1 MRIAHAD
8 VVHVV
13 ERVADVVDARAAHA
27 DALRN
32 QARASLQ
39 VELAHIGGMIRIGDE
54 RQGFDVTTRS
64 EPHRDQT
71 GFVDAARHFPI
82 PQARKRAAQPPGVD
96 AVGDAPAGPAAA
108 QPHDEPGLLLR
119 AAIARGKNAQRAV
132 IAVRAAERALRVV
145 EAGRPHQRAVAEDPE
160 VPLGQLR
167 AEFPELH
174 GWARL

>member
-27 DALRN
+27 DALRD

-108 QPHDEPGLLLR
+108 QPHDEPRLLLR
-119 AAIARGKNAQRAV
+119 AAIARGKDAQRAV
-132 IAVRAAERALRVV
+132 IAMRARERALAIR
-145 EAGRPHQRAVAEDPE
+145 EARRPHERAVAEDPQ
-160 VPLGQLR
+160 VAFRQPR
-167 AEFPELH
+167 AELAERH
-174 GWARL
+174 CAATI